1 MLKLRQIILIALK
14 SLATN
19 KLRSALTILGIVIG
33 VAAVVALVSIG
44 NGATSDITSRIEG
57 IGTNLVTVSPARFQ
71 PGRGAVV
78 QTTHLYYSDFET
90 IAATNDYISKIVPIY
105 QSNNMTVK
113 YADKSFQV
121 AVAGVTPDFASVEAY
136 TLGLGR
142 FLNQSDVNSAKR
154 VVVLG
159 SQTATDM
166 FGAKTAVGREITI
179 NGVTFQVIGVLQS
192 KGSAGFGNADDI
204 LLIPLETMYIKLAG
218 SSALDGGSRIVSS
231 IAISAKS
238 PDVVNDLMTQ
248 IEFILRHL
256 HKIPA
261 STELP
266 YSISSQTNFL
276 NTLNS
281 VTQTLTIFLGAIAA
295 ISLFVGGIGIMNIM
309 LVSVTERTREI
320 GLRKAVG
327 ARKMDILVQF
337 LGETITLTTI
347 GGVIGIA
354 LGSLVAWIVSITGLI
369 TAQVSMQSVFMA
381 FFFAVAIGLFFGL
394 YPAYRAAGLRPM
406 EALRYE

>member
-1 MLKLRQIILIALK
+1 MININRTFLVGLRAL
-14 SLATN
+14 AAN

-33 VAAVVALVSIG
+33 VAAVVSLVAIG

-78 QTTHLYYSDFET
+78 QTTRLYYSDYET
-90 IAATNDYISKIVPIY
+90 IAATGEYISKIVPVY
-105 QSNNMTVK
+105 QSNMTIK
-113 YADKSFQV
+113 HADKSFQV

-136 TLGLGR
+136 TISLGR
-142 FLNQSDVNSAKR
+142 FLIQSDLTSVKR
-154 VVVLG
+154 VAVLG
-159 SQTATDM
+159 SQTASDL
-166 FGAKTAVGREITI
+166 FGQQTAVGQEITI
-179 NGVTFQVIGVLQS
+179 DGIAFQVVGVLQS
-192 KGSAGFGNADDI
+192 KGTAGFGNADDI
-204 LLIPLETMYIKLAG
+204 LLIPLETMYTKLAG
-218 SSALDGGSRIVSS
+218 SAALDGGQRTLSN
-231 IAISAKS
+231 IAISANS
-238 PDVVNDLMTQ
+238 PDIVNDLIAQ

-256 HKIPA
+256 HKIPVA
-261 STELP
+261 TELP
-266 YSISSQTNFL
+266 FSISSQTNFL
-276 NTLNS
+276 NTLSS

-327 ARKMDILVQF
+327 ARKLDILVQF

-354 LGSLVAWIVSITGLI
+354 LGALVAFVVSATGLI
-369 TAQVSMQSVFMA
+369 TARVSMGSVLMA
-381 FFFAVAIGLFFGL
+381 FSFAVAIGVFFGL

>member
-1 MLKLRQIILIALK
+1 MININRTFLVGLRAL
-14 SLATN
+14 AAN

-33 VAAVVALVSIG
+33 VAAVVSLVAIG

-78 QTTHLYYSDFET
+78 QTTRLYYSDYET
-90 IAATNDYISKIVPIY
+90 IAATGEYISKIVPVY
-105 QSNNMTVK
+105 QSNMTIK
-113 YADKSFQV
+113 HADKSFQV

-136 TLGLGR
+136 TIGLGR
-142 FLNQSDVNSAKR
+142 FLIQSDLTSVKR
-154 VVVLG
+154 VAVLG
-159 SQTATDM
+159 SQTASDL
-166 FGAKTAVGREITI
+166 FGQQTAVGQEITI
-179 NGVTFQVIGVLQS
+179 NGIAFQVVGVLQS
-192 KGSAGFGNADDI
+192 KGTAGFGNVDDI
-204 LLIPLETMYIKLAG
+204 LLIPLETMYTKLAG
-218 SSALDGGSRIVSS
+218 SAALDGGQRTLSN
-231 IAISAKS
+231 IAISANS
-238 PDVVNDLMTQ
+238 PDIVNDLIAQ

-261 STELP
+261 ATELP
-266 YSISSQTNFL
+266 FSISSQTNFL
-276 NTLNS
+276 NTLSS

-327 ARKMDILVQF
+327 ARKLDILVQF

-354 LGSLVAWIVSITGLI
+354 LGALVAFIVSATGLI
-369 TAQVSMQSVFMA
+369 TARVSMGSVLMA
-381 FFFAVAIGLFFGL
+381 FSFAVAIGVFFGL

>member
-1 MLKLRQIILIALK
+1 MINMNRTFLVGLKAL
-14 SLATN
+14 AAN

-33 VAAVVALVSIG
+33 VAAVVALVAIG

-71 PGRGAVV
+71 PGAGAAV
-78 QTTHLYYSDFET
+78 QTTRLYYSDYET
-90 IAATNDYISKIVPIY
+90 IAAAGEYISKIVPVY
-105 QSNNMTVK
+105 QANNITVK
-113 YADKSFQV
+113 SADKSFQV
-121 AVAGVTPDFASVEAY
+121 SVAGVTPDFASVEAY
-136 TLGLGR
+136 TIGIGR
-142 FLNQSDVNSAKR
+142 FLNKSDMTSAKR
-154 VVVLG
+154 VAVLG

-166 FGAKTAVGREITI
+166 FGTKTAVGREITI

-192 KGSAGFGNADDI
+192 KGTAGFGNADDI
-204 LLIPLETMYIKLAG
+204 LLIPIETMYIKLAG
-218 SSALDGGSRIVSS
+218 STALDGGKRVVSS
-231 IAISAKS
+231 IAISASS
-238 PDVVNDLMTQ
+238 PDVVNDLIAQ

-261 STELP
+261 ATDLP
-266 YSISSQTNFL
+266 FSISSQTNFL
-276 NTLNS
+276 DTLSS

-327 ARKMDILVQF
+327 ARKKDILIQF

-347 GGVIGIA
+347 GGIIGIL
-354 LGSLVAWIVSITGLI
+354 LGSLIAWIVSATGLI
-369 TAQVSMQSVFMA
+369 TAQVSIGSVFMA